1 MKLRASSFQYFA
13 PQLHAKLSYPSSL
26 QLLPA
31 LAAMA
36 FLLVIW
42 IDTWRFVFFA
52 ELIKNP
58 SPLISYIL
66 QIYG

>member
-1 MKLRASSFQYFA
+1 MKLRASSFQYLA

-31 LAAMA
+31 LVAMA

-42 IDTWRFVFFA
+42 IDTWCFVFS
-52 ELIKNP
+52 P
-58 SPLISYIL
+58 SYDTEPFPD
-66 QIYG
+66 